1 MKNSAVA
8 NQLKRIKVLRTSVKK
23 AQSDLK
29 KLRQFTSS
37 LVFSD
42 AVNGQHGFFKP
53 SVDREEYLRRWE
65 HYRPEVEERVQSLL
79 GEASELPNPN
89 GQRWDNRREVRIG
102 IIADTFLYESL
113 EPAAYFVPLTPSNY
127 EEKLDEI
134 DLLLIVS
141 TWRGLDG
148 EWHGA
153 SMKASSKRK
162 LIELKLMPLA
172 KEKGVP
178 VAFYSK
184 EDPPNYETFVG
195 IAKKADFVFT
205 SAVEKIAAY
214 QNDLDG
220 DIPVHP
226 LRFGVNYEKH
236 NPLGCMRHEGREL
249 VFAGSWMAHKYK
261 NRAKAA
267 ARIFQGVNES
277 GSSLTILD
285 RNLNLD
291 PEKFSDPDRYLYPE
305 SFLPNL
311 HGPLE
316 HDEVLNLQRL
326 LPLALNLNSVI
337 GSQTMFANR
346 VVELLAMGTLVLSNY
361 SAGVNSLYPFVTLL
375 HSADDTTRFINSL
388 TPEYIRYCQVEGI
401 RSVFNSDTAF
411 DRVDE
416 ILNIVGLSSR
426 RAEHRILVLAE
437 DEAVFKRFEESQAT
451 SRPLT
456 FVPIEEAHTLSG
468 SVDGDVVI
476 NLANLTVSSPDIVDD
491 VVAAYRYSDVDSL
504 RLISFD
510 CPEVAYEP
518 GPEQRDA
525 ESCEVFWLLPDHT
538 INDTVINNGMTIMT
552 SASVKQAVEDGRK
565 RDLAVV
571 VPTYNNG
578 PHLVHKCFNSLYRGS
593 SFERMQIIIVDDGS
607 TDIKT
612 KASVDLLEQRFA
624 NVQVYRFPE
633 GGSGSASRPRNK
645 GLELVETPF
654 VTYLD
659 PDNEQVRDSYAVLLE
674 ACEEQ
679 EVDFAIGNMLR
690 FKGNVVTVNNAKDLR
705 AARAKAPDLN
715 GYNPEFLEKLNFQPM
730 SIQALVAR
738 TDWLKSLNLE
748 QPVGAVGQDSYFFQQ
763 MVFYARKITITTR
776 PVHAYYAAVTNSTV
790 NSVSPNFYRKYL
802 ILEEARVNWLRE
814 IGLLEAYSR
823 NRFKK
828 FFEGWYI
835 AKLRFVAPEERAE
848 CISLLRELTNLYGP
862 DIAED
867 PEIVDLLNRAL
878 DD

>member
-1 MKNSAVA
+1 MKKEAVT
-8 NQLKRIKVLRTSVKK
+8 NQLKRIDVLRTSVKK

-37 LVFSD
+37 LIFKD
-42 AVNGQHGFFKP
+42 AVNGRHGFFKP
-53 SVDREEYLRRWE
+53 SVDREEYLRRWD
-65 HYRPEVEERVQSLL
+65 HYRPEVEERVQSFLA
-79 GEASELPNPN
+79 EAAALPKPS

-113 EPAAYFVPLTPSNY
+113 QPAAHFVPLTPTNY

-141 TWRGLDG
+141 AWRGLDG

-162 LIELKLMPLA
+162 LIELKLIPLA
-172 KEKGVP
+172 REKGVP

-205 SAVEKIAAY
+205 SAIEKIAAY
-214 QNDLDG
+214 KEDVDG
-220 DIPVHP
+220 NVPVHP

-236 NPLGCMRHEGREL
+236 NPLGCMRHQGREL

-267 ARIFQGVNES
+267 SKIFQGVNES
-277 GSSLTILD
+277 DSSLTILD
-285 RNLNLD
+285 RNLDLD

-311 HGPLE
+311 HGPLG
-316 HDEVLNLQRL
+316 HDEVLKMQRL
-326 LPLALNLNSVI
+326 LPLSLNLNSVI

-401 RSVFNSDTAF
+401 RNVFNNDTAF

-416 ILNIVGLSSR
+416 ILNVVGLTSR

-437 DEAVFKRFEESQAT
+437 DEEAFKRFEESQAT
-451 SRPLT
+451 NRPLT
-456 FVPIEEAHTLSG
+456 YVPIEDAHTLSG
-468 SVDGDVVI
+468 SIDGDVVI
-476 NLANLTVSSPDIVDD
+476 NLANLSVSSPDIVDD

-510 CPEVAYEP
+510 SAEPAYEP
-518 GPEQRDA
+518 GPEKSDA
-525 ESCEVFWLLPDHT
+525 ESCEVFWLQPGHT
-538 INDTVINNGMTIMT
+538 IDNTVIKTGMTVMT
-552 SASVKQAVEDGRK
+552 SASIKRAPNDVCR
-565 RDLAVV
+565 RDLSVI

-593 SFERMQIIIVDDGS
+593 SFDRMQIIIVDDGS

-612 KASVDLLEQRFA
+612 KACVDLLEQRFS

-659 PDNEQVRDSYAVLLE
+659 PDNEQIRDSYAVLLK
-674 ACEEQ
+674 ACEDQ
-679 EVDFAIGNMLR
+679 DVDFAIGNMLR
-690 FKGNVVTVNNAKDLR
+690 FKGNVVTVNNAKALR
-705 AARAKAPDLN
+705 AAKAKAPDMN
-715 GYNPEFLEKLNFQPM
+715 GNNFELLEKLNFQPM

-802 ILEEARVNWLRE
+802 ILEEARVKWLRE

-848 CISLLRELTNLYGP
+848 CISLLRELTDLYGP
-862 DIAED
+862 DVAED
-867 PEIVDLLNRAL
+867 PEVVDLLNRAL
-878 DD
+878 ND